1 MGVGSGRISGEV
13 GGENDP
19 FREPVAQES
28 AVRVDGEKLHKGTVV

>member
-1 MGVGSGRISGEV
+1 MGVGSGRISGGV